1 MDTATMKYYYDHG
14 LWTIDRLDK
23 LLVAGKITQEQYIL
37 PRLAGKHVCK
47 NFSDNNE
54 DAVFSLWML

>member
-23 LLVAGKITQEQYIL
+23 LLVARKITQEQY
-37 PRLAGKHVCK
+37 
-47 NFSDNNE
+47 NE
-54 DAVFSLWML
+54 ITSK